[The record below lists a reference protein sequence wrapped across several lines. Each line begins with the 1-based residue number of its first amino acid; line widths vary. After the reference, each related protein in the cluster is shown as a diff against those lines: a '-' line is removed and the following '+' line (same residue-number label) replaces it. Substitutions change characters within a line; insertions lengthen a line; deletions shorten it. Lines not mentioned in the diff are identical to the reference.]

1 MTEIRLTRTEVEAYK
16 RELLEGSVLVT
27 VETAA
32 TVLAVHPRTVYR
44 MIEEE
49 RLTPYRR
56 SRSDV
61 KGTRILAS
69 ELKTFVASMRG
80 Q

>member
-1 MTEIRLTRTEVEAYK
+1 MSEIRLSKAEVDAFK
-16 RELLEGSVLVT
+16 REMLEGSVLVT

-32 TVLAVHPRTVYR
+32 NVLSVHPRTVYR
-44 MIEEE
+44 MIEEA

-80 Q
+80 